1 MRNFIMKKK
10 NVIVKIYQGLNILN
24 CILLTNKFLTIT
36 HILFKES
43 RLVLN
48 LSLQ

>member
-1 MRNFIMKKK
+1 MEKT

-24 CILLTNKFLTIT
+24 CILLTNKFLTKT
-36 HILFKES
+36 HLQFKKS
-43 RLVLN
+43 RLVLY